1 MRVPW
6 FIGYPLVG
14 ACGYGALYWAANSGI
29 YYPSRYPKGRWET
42 QAQVGAADVWLRS
55 SDGVRLHAWWIDA
68 PGARVATL
76 FLHGNAG
83 NISHRGPHIEA
94 LVAAGSAVL
103 MLDYRGY
110 GKSGGHPTE
119 RGLYADAEAGYEHL
133 RELGRPI
140 VVHGES
146 LGTAVAVDLASRRPC
161 AGVVLE
167 SPFTSAR
174 AMAARVFP
182 AIGPLLVSG
191 FDSARKIRRV
201 NAPLLVIHGD
211 RDSVVP
217 FELGRALFDAAR
229 EPKAFWAVAGADHND
244 VVETA
249 GPRYGERLRE
259 FYGSLRTTGR

>member
-1 MRVPW
+1 MRIPW

-55 SDGVRLHAWWIDA
+55 SDGVRLHAWWIDS
-68 PGARVATL
+68 PGARLATL

-133 RELGRPI
+133 RGLGRPV

-146 LGTAVAVDLASRRPC
+146 LGTAVAVDLASWRPC
-161 AGVVLE
+161 AGLVLE

-174 AMAARVFP
+174 AMAASVLP
-182 AIGPLLVSG
+182 VIGPLLVFG
-191 FDSARKIRRV
+191 FDSARKIQQV
-201 NAPLLVIHGD
+201 GAPLLVIHGD

-217 FELGRALFDAAR
+217 FKLGRALFDAAR
-229 EPKAFWAVAGADHND
+229 EPKAFWAVQGADHND
-244 VVETA
+244 LVETA
-249 GPRYGERLRE
+249 GPRYAERLRE
-259 FYGSLRTTGR
+259 FYASLRVD